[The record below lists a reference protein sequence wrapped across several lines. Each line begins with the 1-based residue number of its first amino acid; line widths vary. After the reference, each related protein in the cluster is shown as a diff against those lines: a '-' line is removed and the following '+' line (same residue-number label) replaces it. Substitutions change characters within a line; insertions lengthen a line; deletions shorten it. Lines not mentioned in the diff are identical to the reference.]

1 MSGYRDVRM
10 TTSTVSSGGGGSAW
24 GSGVFRNTI
33 SREESQENISFVD
46 DHDRTP
52 IEKHGFN
59 IKTVC
64 CAASSFLVIV
74 TVSMIVV
81 EFMISGKINRNS
93 TNHTNFTQLLRA

>member
-24 GSGVFRNTI
+24 GSGVFRDTI
-33 SREESQENISFVD
+33 SREEHQENVSFVD

-52 IEKHGFN
+52 IERHGFN
-59 IKTVC
+59 VKTVC
-64 CAASSFLVIV
+64 CATSSFLVIV
-74 TVSMIVV
+74 TISMIVV
-81 EFMISGKINRNS
+81 EFVISGKINNNS

>member
-33 SREESQENISFVD
+33 SREESQENVSFVD

-52 IEKHGFN
+52 IERHGFN

-64 CAASSFLVIV
+64 CATSSFLVIV
-74 TVSMIVV
+74 TISMIII
-81 EFMISGKINRNS
+81 EFIISTSISNNS
-93 TNHTNFTQLLRA
+93 TNHTNYTYLLRT